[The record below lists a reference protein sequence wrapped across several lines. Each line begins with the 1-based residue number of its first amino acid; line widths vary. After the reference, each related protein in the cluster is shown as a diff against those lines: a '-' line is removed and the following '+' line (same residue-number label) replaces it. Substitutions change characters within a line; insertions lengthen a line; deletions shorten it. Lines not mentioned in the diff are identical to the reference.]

1 MSHTPGAGAPQSEEH
16 APTGVAGVDEVV
28 EAVTRLDG
36 RPVVEHVAVFED
48 AHDRL
53 RRALDDVDGLLG
65 PDPDLA
71 ADADGAARD
80 VPVSAERPG
89 PGVLSPGRAGAP
101 GPRPGATG
109 VPRPGPGSSSRSDG
123 GA

>member
-1 MSHTPGAGAPQSEEH
+1 MSHTPGAGAPLSEEH
-16 APTGVAGVDEVV
+16 APTGVAEVDEVV
-28 EAVTRLDG
+28 EVVTRLDG
-36 RPVVEHVAVFED
+36 RPVAEHVAVFED

-65 PDPDLA
+65 PDPA
-71 ADADGAARD
+71 AGADGAARD
-80 VPVSAERPG
+80 VPVTAERPG
-89 PGVLSPGRAGAP
+89 PGVPSLARTGAP

>member
-1 MSHTPGAGAPQSEEH
+1 MSHTPGAGAPLGEEH

-36 RPVVEHVAVFED
+36 RPVAEHVAVFED

-65 PDPDLA
+65 PDPA
-71 ADADGAARD
+71 AGADGAARD
-80 VPVSAERPG
+80 VPVTAERPG
-89 PGVLSPGRAGAP
+89 PGVWSPGRAGAP

-109 VPRPGPGSSSRSDG
+109 VPRPGLGASPRSDG

>member
-1 MSHTPGAGAPQSEEH
+1 MSHTPGAGAPLSEEH
-16 APTGVAGVDEVV
+16 APTGVAEVDEVV
-28 EAVTRLDG
+28 EVVTRLDG
-36 RPVVEHVAVFED
+36 RPVAEHVAVFED

-65 PDPDLA
+65 PA
-71 ADADGAARD
+71 ADADGAPRD
-80 VPVSAERPG
+80 VPVTVERPG
-89 PGVLSPGRAGAP
+89 PGVPSPGRAGAP